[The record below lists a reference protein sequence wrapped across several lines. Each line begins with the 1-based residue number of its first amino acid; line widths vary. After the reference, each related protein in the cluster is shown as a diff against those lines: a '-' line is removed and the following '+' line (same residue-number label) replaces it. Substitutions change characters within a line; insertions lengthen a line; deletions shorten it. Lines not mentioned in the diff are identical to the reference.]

1 MFVFAWNLDETKKKT
16 QENKQVGNQSVRKKL
31 YKSVI
36 NLNMEFGS

>member
-1 MFVFAWNLDETKKKT
+1 MFVFTRNPDEAKKNLKT
-16 QENKQVGNQSVRKKL
+16 NLLEKKL